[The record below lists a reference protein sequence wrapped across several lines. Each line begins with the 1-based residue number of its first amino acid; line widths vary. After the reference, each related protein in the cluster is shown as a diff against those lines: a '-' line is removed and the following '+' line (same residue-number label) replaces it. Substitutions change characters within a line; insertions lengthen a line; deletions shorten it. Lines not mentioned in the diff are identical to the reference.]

1 MFSSNEEKTIEEKR
15 TNQRRWSSPPLSELA
30 RSKGPVADGGYYT
43 VGHDGGVV
51 TYPPPSLQQSCDGHH
66 NVVEVCDLDQQQ
78 IHAIHVGSATLPPPH
93 IDMTDVAHVL
103 AQQKELSEMGISR
116 CEPWGQA
123 CTPPQSLQDNTDG
136 LDQEFSEYQLPS
148 QQQLYEACG
157 LELLDE
163 DGKSVRFG
171 EFYPDWPELLP
182 TPLGTTTASDVAQSP
197 SERQLPKTVVFFI
210 RALACGQCQDYM
222 AASVGRLNPDAI
234 AAHGVRVIIIS
245 NGSWRGIKRYRQ
257 IMKCPFPMYVDP
269 TLDVYRLLG

>member
-1 MFSSNEEKTIEEKR
+1 
-15 TNQRRWSSPPLSELA
+15 
-30 RSKGPVADGGYYT
+30 
-43 VGHDGGVV
+43 
-51 TYPPPSLQQSCDGHH
+51 
-66 NVVEVCDLDQQQ
+66 
-78 IHAIHVGSATLPPPH
+78 
-93 IDMTDVAHVL
+93 MTDVAHVL